1 MKDQSWIVV
10 FKHYFRRLKLDI
22 LTFIKFLPQ
31 SLRRKKHNALD
42 TGLDA
47 NHEQNSSGQLQAVEE
62 NK

>member
-1 MKDQSWIVV
+1 M
-10 FKHYFRRLKLDI
+10 
-22 LTFIKFLPQ
+22 FIKFLPQ